1 MISVNTEILVYSRKC
16 GRCRCTLYML
26 CFCLY
31 MCITTSIF
39 YFFFCWILF
48 FFFCEGLALACLC
61 CWRLYFN
68 YKKIWVMIGH
78 VFVFV
83 WYFRNWELF
92 SLTLFS
98 FLIRVFLF
106 LFLNLVIQFHI
117 TMFQA
122 SGASNESG
130 RSSGI
135 KWGTRGDAEKFGA
148 ERNRIHEAAET

>member
-1 MISVNTEILVYSRKC
+1 MVVVGVPCMYLVYALLLFIYVHHNKY
-16 GRCRCTLYML
+16 LL
-26 CFCLY
+26 L
-31 MCITTSIF
+31 
-39 YFFFCWILF
+39 FFCWILF
-48 FFFCEGLALACLC
+48 FFCCEGLALAYLC
-61 CWRLYFN
+61 CWRLYFK
-68 YKKIWVMIGH
+68 YKKIWVMIGN

-92 SLTLFS
+92 SLTFFS

-135 KWGTRGDAEKFGA
+135 K
-148 ERNRIHEAAET
+148 

>member
-1 MISVNTEILVYSRKC
+1 MLLLLLLLILIDLISVNTEILVYSRKC
-16 GRCRCTLYML
+16 GRCRCTLYVPCI
-26 CFCLY
+26 CFAFVYICASQQVSFTFFLLD
-31 MCITTSIF
+31 T
-39 YFFFCWILF
+39 FFFC
-48 FFFCEGLALACLC
+48 CEGLALAYLC
-61 CWRLYFN
+61 CWRLYFK
-68 YKKIWVMIGH
+68 YKKIWVMIGN

-92 SLTLFS
+92 SLTFFS

-135 KWGTRGDAEKFGA
+135 K
-148 ERNRIHEAAET
+148 

>member
-1 MISVNTEILVYSRKC
+1 MYSRKC
-16 GRCRCTLYML
+16 GRCRCTLYVPCI
-26 CFCLY
+26 CFAFVYICASQQVSFTFFLLD
-31 MCITTSIF
+31 TF
-39 YFFFCWILF
+39 FFFFC
-48 FFFCEGLALACLC
+48 CEGLALAYLC
-61 CWRLYFN
+61 CWRLYFK
-68 YKKIWVMIGH
+68 YKKIWVMIGN

-92 SLTLFS
+92 SLTFFS

-135 KWGTRGDAEKFGA
+135 K
-148 ERNRIHEAAET
+148 